1 MYGLKKDWLNE
12 LVKALILVGMAAGL
26 AFSYLALR
34 EMGAAVDAL
43 SMERYGTHALTVLA
57 VALGVLFVAGAI
69 VIGVTLFGMM
79 RSLGRDPFVEGNVRA
94 LRRMGFVALGMA
106 ACCLL
111 LVLLPANTILVQFVG
126 AAVALCG
133 LFSLV
138 LSRVFARAVAYKEEN
153 DLTV

>member
-12 LVKALILVGMAAGL
+12 LVKALILVGMAA
-26 AFSYLALR
+26 
-34 EMGAAVDAL
+34 
-43 SMERYGTHALTVLA
+43 
-57 VALGVLFVAGAI
+57 
-69 VIGVTLFGMM
+69 
-79 RSLGRDPFVEGNVRA
+79 
-94 LRRMGFVALGMA
+94 
-106 ACCLL
+106 CCLL
-111 LVLLPANTILVQFVG
+111 LVLLPANTILAQFVG